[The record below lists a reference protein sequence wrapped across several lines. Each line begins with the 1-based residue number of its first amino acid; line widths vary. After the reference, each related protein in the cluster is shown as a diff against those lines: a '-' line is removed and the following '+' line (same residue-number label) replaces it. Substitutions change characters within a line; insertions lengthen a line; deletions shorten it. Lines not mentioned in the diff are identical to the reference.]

1 LVVTS
6 FQFPYLK
13 GQDIDSVK
21 VKTMSDDEHD
31 IEKLKEVMGIMS
43 TEIPKLL
50 DAISK
55 QLYSAESAEKM
66 GLTTAEF
73 YKKLK
78 EAGMTDEQAFV
89 LTEKFMS
96 NFSMSG
102 MIAQLLGSIPRGKDD
117 IDDEVEKAIKERIK
131 KKIAE
136 KDD

>member
-1 LVVTS
+1 ML
-6 FQFPYLK
+6 
-13 GQDIDSVK
+13 D
-21 VKTMSDDEHD
+21 DDEHD

-66 GLTTAEF
+66 GQTTAEF

-78 EAGMTDEQAFV
+78 DAGMTDEQAFA

-96 NFSMSG
+96 NFSMSA
-102 MIAQLLGSIPRGKDD
+102 MIGQLLGSLPREKDD
-117 IDDEVEKAIKERIK
+117 IDEEVKKAVKERIRK
-131 KKIAE
+131 SIADE
-136 KDD
+136 D